1 MKTQLIRTL
10 LIGFVFLPHLLSAQ
24 LAAEKIIELME
35 KNQVHNTAKF
45 SGKLIITNRFGTKTK
60 TFNAVS
66 EGSTKLLIE
75 FTNKEERGQKILRL
89 NDEIYVYY
97 PKAEG
102 VMRLKGGALKDS
114 IFGSDFSYEDLTG
127 ERDLLQAYQV
137 ELVSPDPVA
146 VDGIACYHLRLAG
159 RVPLAYPYQELWIEA
174 KRFYLLKAVYFSLT
188 KVPLKE
194 LRVTQTTEQAN
205 KIFPT
210 RFIMSDLQKKDSTT
224 EFIIENMQLDLAL
237 DSRQFSLERLKF

>member
-1 MKTQLIRTL
+1 MKNLRRSLWIAF
-10 LIGFVFLPHLLSAQ
+10 ISLPHLIFAQ
-24 LAAEKIIELME
+24 LTAEKIIELME
-35 KNQVHNTAKF
+35 KNQVHSTAQF
-45 SGKLIITNRFGTKTK
+45 SGKLIIINRFGLKTK
-60 TFNAVS
+60 SFNVVT
-66 EGSTKLLIE
+66 EGSNKLLIE

-127 ERDLLQAYQV
+127 ERNLLQLYQV
-137 ELVSPDPVA
+137 ELVSPELVFL
-146 VDGIACYHLRLAG
+146 DGVACYHLRLTG
-159 RVPLAYPYQELWIEA
+159 RSPVAYPYQELWIEA
-174 KRFYLLKAVYFSLT
+174 KRFYLLKAVYYSLT
-188 KVPLKE
+188 MAPMKE

-210 RFIMSDLQKKDSTT
+210 RFIMADLQKKDSTT
-224 EFIIENMQLDLAL
+224 EFIIENIQLDLAL
-237 DSRQFSLERLKF
+237 DSKQFSLERLKF